1 MADEQQTPIGRQA
14 DQLGESLA
22 SFKTS
27 GQRRVH
33 RQQYALLRAPV
44 LPSKLSG
51 LARAY
56 LGTEQD
62 GVEVESETRQRD
74 PSGARL
80 TFATRG
86 KAALCVRASAMRL
99 CLGVT

>member
-1 MADEQQTPIGRQA
+1 
-14 DQLGESLA
+14 
-22 SFKTS
+22 
-27 GQRRVH
+27 
-33 RQQYALLRAPV
+33 V

-56 LGTEQD
+56 LGAEQD
-62 GVEVESETRQRD
+62 SVEGASETRQRD

-80 TFATRG
+80 AFATRG
-86 KAALCVRASAMRL
+86 QAALRVGASAMRL

>member
-1 MADEQQTPIGRQA
+1 MADEQQTPVGRQA
-14 DQLGESLA
+14 GQLDERLT
-22 SFKTS
+22 SFKTNC
-27 GQRRVH
+27 QRWVH
-33 RQQYALLRAPV
+33 REQSALLCAPV

-56 LGTEQD
+56 LGAEQD
-62 GVEVESETRQRD
+62 SVEGASKTRQRD

-86 KAALCVRASAMRL
+86 KAALCVGASAMRL